1 MMRGFTLIELL
12 ISFAIISVIMGSVLG
27 VFGSYIKQSRVQDSG
42 LKINHTIQLVEKQLY
57 IDLLGISPFITI
69 SKNGDIYVKGEEAD
83 QAIPQFITLYNE
95 DTTEANGYE
104 RLSFYTV
111 SLDPFGTYDSID
123 YEYNSSSKTLIRSTE
138 GSEKILGT
146 DLDEFH
152 FIPLKKGLK
161 ILAKITTDKRSES
174 FSTVFPL
181 GDSLIRFKIGE
192 QGNE

>member
-1 MMRGFTLIELL
+1 MRGFTLIELL

-27 VFGSYIKQSRVQDSG
+27 VFGSYVKQSRVQDSG

-57 IDLLGISPFITI
+57 IDMIQISPFISI
-69 SKNGDIYVKGEEAD
+69 SKNGDIYVKGENTGE
-83 QAIPQFITLYNE
+83 AIPQFITLYNQ
-95 DTTEANGYE
+95 DTSETNGYE

-123 YEYNSSSKTLIRSTE
+123 YEYNTSSKILTRSTQ

-146 DLDEFH
+146 DLAGFH

-161 ILAKITTDKRSES
+161 IVAEIKTDKRTEN

-181 GDSLIRFKIGE
+181 GDSLIRFKVGA
-192 QGNE
+192 GNNE